1 MEAAR
6 DKHDVPL
13 LVLLPLHPGLK
24 FEQAWHGSS
33 VKGSPFG
40 TEAEVPSL
48 RKAWCHQNAGK
59 EKEEAAALQEHR
71 DSSSQLLP
79 HCFLQN
85 CMDSSTKWQI
95 CAAVTG
101 EQTQHWALQCGY
113 CTEPAGSGSARGNQ
127 CALGK
132 PFPDELRCL
141 NTTSGCARG
150 KQEST
155 TIELIRTTCKALG
168 KQCQACR
175 WQRMGL
181 AGL

>member
-1 MEAAR
+1 MMFHSWSSSHCTQGSNSS
-6 DKHDVPL
+6 KPGMVPL
-13 LVLLPLHPGLK
+13 LK
-24 FEQAWHGSS
+24 
-33 VKGSPFG
+33 
-40 TEAEVPSL
+40 
-48 RKAWCHQNAGK
+48 
-59 EKEEAAALQEHR
+59 AALLEQRQKDQAYAKHGATKMQARRRRRQQLCRSTEH
-71 DSSSQLLP
+71 SSSQLLP

-85 CMDSSTKWQI
+85 CMDSSTKWQR